1 MSTALHRS
9 PAPARIVEPPL
20 AAAVHDHPPLAA
32 AVHDHP
38 PLAVRPPTTG
48 LPTTALPTASPS
60 VVAPAPGPGPDEDGS
75 LVTEYGLLAVVAAT
89 IAGVV
94 ISWASGGALV
104 TFFNALLRHARGLV
118 GA

>member
-1 MSTALHRS
+1 MSTALHRP
-9 PAPARIVEPPL
+9 PAAARIVEPPL
-20 AAAVHDHPPLAA
+20 AAAVH
-32 AVHDHP
+32 VEP
-38 PLAVRPPTTG
+38 PLAVR
-48 LPTTALPTASPS
+48 LPTAALPTASPS
-60 VVAPAPGPGPDEDGS
+60 PVAPPTGPGPDEDGS

>member
-1 MSTALHRS
+1 MSTPLS
-9 PAPARIVEPPL
+9 PPAPTPTADDRPTGPL
-20 AAAVHDHPPLAA
+20 PAV
-32 AVHDHP
+32 
-38 PLAVRPPTTG
+38 
-48 LPTTALPTASPS
+48 ALPAVPHAGT
-60 VVAPAPGPGPDEDGS
+60 GPDEDGS